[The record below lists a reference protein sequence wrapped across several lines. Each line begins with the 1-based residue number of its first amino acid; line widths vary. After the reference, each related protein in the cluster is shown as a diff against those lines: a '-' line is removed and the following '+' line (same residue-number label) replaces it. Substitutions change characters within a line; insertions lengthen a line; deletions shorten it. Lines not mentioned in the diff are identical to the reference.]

1 MPTMADNL
9 FASVPGLIVCA
20 VVAVALGVMFFYRV
34 RRQLE
39 RGTLTA
45 SIRSGLG
52 DVLGVAIAAVVL
64 LLAIWIVITLVRIAF

>member
-1 MPTMADNL
+1 MADNL
-9 FASVPGLIVCA
+9 FASVPGLIFCA
-20 VVAVALGVMFFYRV
+20 VVAVALGVTFFYRI

-52 DVLGVAIAAVVL
+52 DIVGVVIAGVTL
-64 LLAIWIVITLVRIAF
+64 LLGLWIVISVIRFLL